1 MSIQYVLYIGKT
13 FREKRIVK
21 VWFIFW
27 NLKLSVEYYNEKEK
41 CDFLFVN
48 FFEIPEIL
56 WNFEIFELTDHPYK
70 EKINFKWVTDI
81 SIACR
86 TFCSE
91 NRLGEMF
98 WILTELKQ
106 LLYYIWIECSDYS
119 STIAII
125 VIRVC
130 KIVQK

>member
-1 MSIQYVLYIGKT
+1 M
-13 FREKRIVK
+13 
-21 VWFIFW
+21 
-27 NLKLSVEYYNEKEK
+27 
-41 CDFLFVN
+41 
-48 FFEIPEIL
+48 
-56 WNFEIFELTDHPYK
+56 
-70 EKINFKWVTDI
+70 TDI

-119 STIAII
+119 STIVII

-130 KIVQK
+130 KIVQKYSVREILLMFKVICVALINSLELKEKIAYILII